1 MKTGEAHMLHD
12 TPHNTFMNLLLS
24 ILHDTSKGHYISGA
38 DARMHGLHR
47 TLMQGSHLVVDVG
60 QEALQL
66 PGVLSL
72 PSPWLLLVSKLGLLD
87 AGNHI
92 DLHVQHNH

>member
-1 MKTGEAHMLHD
+1 MTQASQHR
-12 TPHNTFMNLLLS
+12 HNLALS
-24 ILHDTSKGHYISGA
+24 IITTHARTNTSA
-38 DARMHGLHR
+38 AQNACA
-47 TLMQGSHLVVDVG
+47 LMQESHLVVDVG